1 VSGEPPPERVANA
14 LEEVRTEVLAWRDRA
29 SAELIVGP
37 GHVEGAGRRLAAV
50 AGERSVADS
59 VAQEA
64 ADRLVVARERTSRA
78 RAGEDEAANGV
89 TFRGRSVERARRYVQ
104 ATRRR
109 WESAQAPGE
118 EPTRPAQLAQRAC
131 RVADEAVREIGRC
144 APMVERAAAGL
155 GWALRATGEAT
166 DHRLEHRQALRRA
179 RSALEAGTRRLE
191 VARGLTLRTV
201 AAHRDVDALAAAA
214 ARTLC
219 ARAEALRA
227 YDRAEATSWP
237 RGQGGP
243 PAQVGP
249 RPMATMGALS
259 AAPPVEPRNGALKE
273 KMPPSEATSQ

>member
-1 VSGEPPPERVANA
+1 MSGEPPPERVVNA

-29 SAELIVGP
+29 SAALSVGP
-37 GHVEGAGRRLAAV
+37 GHIEGAGRRLAAV
-50 AGERSVADS
+50 AGERSVAES

-64 ADRLVVARERTSRA
+64 ADCLVVARRRTGRA
-78 RAGEDEAANGV
+78 RAGEDEATNAV
-89 TFRGRSVERARRYVQ
+89 TFRGRSVERARHYAQ

-131 RVADEAVREIGRC
+131 RLTDEAVREIGRC
-144 APMVERAAAGL
+144 APMVERAAGGL

-166 DHRLEHRQALRRA
+166 DHRIEHSQALRRA
-179 RSALEAGTRRLE
+179 RSALEAGTRQME
-191 VARGLTLRTV
+191 GARDLTQRAV
-201 AAHRDVDALAAAA
+201 VAHRDVAALAAAA
-214 ARTLC
+214 AQTLC

-227 YDRAEATSWP
+227 YDRAEASSWQQ
-237 RGQGGP
+237 GQGDP
-243 PAQVGP
+243 PVHVEP

-259 AAPPVEPRNGALKE
+259 AAPPAEPRNGALKE